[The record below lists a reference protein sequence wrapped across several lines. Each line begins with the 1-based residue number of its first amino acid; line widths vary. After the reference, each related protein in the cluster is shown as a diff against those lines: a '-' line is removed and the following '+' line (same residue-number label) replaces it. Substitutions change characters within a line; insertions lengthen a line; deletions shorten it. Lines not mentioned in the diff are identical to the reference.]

1 MTEQELKMVLK
12 RHGYKLHAFKDLRG
26 VDSYLVS
33 SDHDFKTFGKE
44 KGGTTFEE
52 VVEWAKSL

>member
-1 MTEQELKMVLK
+1 MSEQELKMILK

-33 SDHDFKTFGKE
+33 SEHDFRAFGEEKAGTFVKNENPGY
-44 KGGTTFEE
+44 
-52 VVEWAKSL
+52 

>member
-1 MTEQELKMVLK
+1 MTEKELAMVLK

-33 SDHDFKTFGKE
+33 SEHDFKTFGNE
-44 KGGTTFEE
+44 KGGTTLQE
-52 VVEWAKSL
+52 VIDWAKSL

>member
-1 MTEQELKMVLK
+1 MTEKELAMVLK

-33 SDHDFKTFGKE
+33 SEHDFRAFGNE
-44 KGGTTFEE
+44 KGGTTLEE
-52 VVEWAKSL
+52 VIEWAKNL